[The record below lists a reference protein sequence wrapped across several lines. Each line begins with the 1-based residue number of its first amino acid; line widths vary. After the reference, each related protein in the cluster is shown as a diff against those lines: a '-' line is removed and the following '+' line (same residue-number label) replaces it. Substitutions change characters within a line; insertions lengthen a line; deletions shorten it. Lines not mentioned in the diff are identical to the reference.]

1 VASEQQQPAELKAMV
16 AALSAERLSTYL
28 YACHGDQAEAIELY
42 VWNTRVGGAF
52 WETLGLVEVVLRNAL
67 DARLSLR
74 HARLQ
79 RRGEWL
85 DDPAEELHQHAR
97 ADIATARGRVRVKRK
112 QARHGQVI
120 AELPFGFWRFLL
132 ARQYASTLWP
142 DLASVFPHAP
152 NRSLRT
158 VENPVAR
165 LHEFRNRLAHQEPV
179 HAYPLPARHE
189 DLLTVLGY
197 IDPLVADWVAAQSRV
212 PAVLAQRPAT
222 SSR

>member
-1 VASEQQQPAELKAMV
+1 MALEQQPAASFRAVV
-16 AALSAERLSTYL
+16 AALSAERLSTYVQ
-28 YACHGDQAEAIELY
+28 ACGGEQAAAIELY

-67 DARLSLR
+67 DARLKVR

-79 RRGEWL
+79 RGGDWL
-85 DDPAEELHQHAR
+85 DDPAGELHQHAR
-97 ADIATARGRVRVKRK
+97 ADIATARRRVRTKRK
-112 QARHGQVI
+112 QLRHGQVI

-142 DLASVFPHAP
+142 DLASAFPHAP

-165 LHEFRNRLAHQEPV
+165 LHEFRNRLAHHEPV
-179 HAYPLPARHE
+179 HAYPLDERHN
-189 DLLTVLGY
+189 DLLTVVGY
-197 IDPLVADWVAAQSRV
+197 TDPLVADWIAGQSRV
-212 PAVLAQRPAT
+212 LNVLAQRPAAHA
-222 SSR
+222 

>member
-1 VASEQQQPAELKAMV
+1 
-16 AALSAERLSTYL
+16 
-28 YACHGDQAEAIELY
+28 
-42 VWNTRVGGAF
+42 
-52 WETLGLVEVVLRNAL
+52 
-67 DARLSLR
+67 
-74 HARLQ
+74 
-79 RRGEWL
+79 
-85 DDPAEELHQHAR
+85 
-97 ADIATARGRVRVKRK
+97 
-112 QARHGQVI
+112 
-120 AELPFGFWRFLL
+120 
-132 ARQYASTLWP
+132 LWP

-179 HAYPLPARHE
+179 HAYPLSARHE

-197 IDPLVADWVAAQSRV
+197 IDPLVADWVATRSRV